1 MDKDSRHAPTGGRA
15 GKTVLEKAKSS
26 KDIPVPKDII
36 EQVIGQ
42 DNAVRKV
49 RLAVEQ
55 RRHLLLVGP
64 PGIGKSMLAQAL
76 ALHIPK
82 PSQEIYVLD
91 NPANQM
97 RPLIEVVKTIYKEER
112 ITPEEAPPYIAE
124 QLGFKCPT
132 CGALSDVKQPVCP
145 KCGEKKYQRVTLREE
160 VQTTRF
166 TSDGREEGLTYKRD
180 GGKILVLGHQPEK
193 YGDFGVGTS
202 SRKPLGRMVLVKIN
216 RKTFVHATG
225 ASETELLGD
234 VRHDPYGSHPEI
246 GTPAYLRVVPGAI
259 HEAHEGVLFI
269 DELPHLGNLQ
279 NFILTA
285 MQEKKFHIVGRNPQS
300 AGAAV
305 KVEDVP
311 CDFLFVGACNI
322 KDVQDIL
329 SPLRSRILGNGYEIL
344 MNTQMPDTAENRFLL
359 TRFVAQEIIKD
370 GKIPHATMSAVEDLI
385 EEARRRAKV
394 IDDARNSL
402 TLRLRDLG
410 GVLRMAGDFATSEKS
425 KFIESKHIKEAIEE
439 SKPIELQLEERY
451 GSVWKGIEKDQVV
464 NPEYGK
470 LGKSYI

>member
-1 MDKDSRHAPTGGRA
+1 MSVKHGQSILDRI
-15 GKTVLEKAKSS
+15 KST
-26 KDIPVPKDII
+26 KDIEIPKDIV

-42 DNAVRKV
+42 DKAVRKV
-49 RLAVEQ
+49 RLAIDQ

-76 ALHIPK
+76 AQHLPK
-82 PSQEIYVLD
+82 PSQELYVVN

-97 RPLIEVVKTIYKEER
+97 RPLIEAVKNIFCSEYL
-112 ITPEEAPPYIAE
+112 TPAQAPPYIAE

-132 CGALSDVKQPVCP
+132 CGALSDVNNTICP
-145 KCGEKKYQRVTLREE
+145 ACGEKKYRRITQTEE

-166 TSDGREEGLTYKRD
+166 TSDGREEGLTYKRE
-180 GGKILVLGHQPEK
+180 GERILVVGHQPEN
-193 YGDFGVGTS
+193 YGLPEPRIKAGRQDV
-202 SRKPLGRMVLVKIN
+202 GRMVLVKIN

-285 MQEKKFHIVGRNPQS
+285 MQEKKFSIVGRNPQS

-322 KDVQDIL
+322 KDVQDITP
-329 SPLRSRILGNGYEIL
+329 PLRSRIIGNGYEIL
-344 MNTQMPDTAENRFLL
+344 MNTYMDDTPENQDKLARF
-359 TRFVAQEIIKD
+359 TAQEIVKD
-370 GKIPHATMSAVEDLI
+370 GKIPPATIDAVHDII
-385 EEARRRAKV
+385 EEARRRARV

-402 TLRLRDLG
+402 SLRLRDLG
-410 GVLRMAGDFATSEKS
+410 GVIRMAGDFAVSEKS
-425 KFIESKHIKEAIEE
+425 GHIESRHVKDAIEE
-439 SKPIELQLEERY
+439 SKPIEVQLEERY
-451 GSVWKGIEKDQVV
+451 GSVWKGIERDKIF
-464 NPEYGK
+464 NAEYGK